1 MNSVSSIAA
10 SLRHTGQHLLDER
23 CAQGH
28 WRGELSSSALSTA
41 TAICALSAFLDSSAC
56 SAESIGRIQ
65 ELCERGI
72 RWLVENQNAD
82 GGWGDTT
89 KSFSNISTTA
99 LCWAAFAG
107 KDKLHAQTVEACKAW
122 LQRAVAGKSTDPQRP
137 LDAAS
142 LAAAIRAS
150 YGKDHTFSVP
160 ILTVLT
166 LSGRLGPEPQAW
178 KLVPQLPFELA
189 AFPHAWYAK
198 LHLPVVSYALPALI
212 AIGLVRFTRAG
223 SWNLP
228 LKFLR
233 HMVKSR
239 TLRVLE
245 EIQPSSGGYIEAIPL
260 TSFVCVSLIGA
271 NLASQVVVRRGL
283 EFLVNSIRPDGSWA
297 IDSDLSLWTTT
308 LSIGALGESG
318 LVEQFSG
325 EERQQLRD
333 WILNTQF
340 QTEHPYT
347 HAAPGGWAWTDLPGG
362 VPDADDT
369 PGALLALACLDDQ
382 SERVLTAAKS
392 GVQWLL
398 DLQNSD
404 GGIPTFCR
412 GWGKLPFDRSSADLT
427 AHAIRAWLCWDARLS
442 EILRRRIQR
451 ATQHGLRFLAKIQRQ
466 DGAWSPLW
474 FGNQHT
480 TELQNLVYGTSR
492 VLLAGVAVAEQS
504 AATEFVKN
512 NCQSAWVWLLDCQ
525 NADGGWGGAL
535 NTPTSIEETALA
547 LDALGAGLE
556 HAETFPWLRGDLRER
571 SLEAVSCGVAKLVE
585 LTDEGRQFPPTPI
598 GFYFANLWYFEKLY
612 PVIFTLTALRRATK
626 RSEETRVAGSAP

>member
-1 MNSVSSIAA
+1 MNSASSIAA
-10 SLRHTGQHLLDER
+10 ALRHTGQHLLNER

-41 TAICALSAFLDSSAC
+41 TAVCALSAFLESSAC
-56 SAESIGRIQ
+56 SAEITHSIQ

-72 RWLVENQNAD
+72 HWLVENQNAD

-107 KDKLHAQTVEACKAW
+107 KDQLHRKTVEACAAW
-122 LQRAVAGKSTDPQRP
+122 LQRAVAGASADPQRTLEP
-137 LDAAS
+137 TT
-142 LAAAIRAS
+142 LAAAVRAS

-166 LSGRLGPEPQAW
+166 LSGRFGPEPQAW

-198 LHLPVVSYALPALI
+198 LKLPVVSYALPALI
-212 AIGLVRFTRAG
+212 AIGLVRFTRAD

-233 HMVKSR
+233 RLVKAR

-245 EIQPSSGGYIEAIPL
+245 EIQPSSGGYLEAIPL
-260 TSFVCVSLIGA
+260 TSFVCVSLIRA
-271 NLASQVVVRRGL
+271 NLASHPVVARGL
-283 EFLVNSIRPDGSWA
+283 RFLRDSIRPDGSWA

-308 LSIGALGESG
+308 LSIGAIGESG
-318 LVEQFSG
+318 LVELCSN

-333 WILNTQF
+333 WILSTQF

-369 PGALLALACLDDQ
+369 PGAILALACLDDH
-382 SERVLTAAKS
+382 SERVLTAAS
-392 GVQWLL
+392 RGVEWLL

-427 AHAIRAWLCWDARLS
+427 AHTIRAWLCWDTRLTPA
-442 EILRRRIQR
+442 LHTRIQL
-451 ATQHGLRFLAKIQRQ
+451 ATEHGLRFLAKIQRH

-492 VLLAGVAVAEQS
+492 VLLAGVAVAAKS
-504 AATEFVKN
+504 SSSEFVQVH
-512 NCQSAWVWLLDCQ
+512 CQSAWKWLLDCR
-525 NADGGWGGAL
+525 NPDGGWGGAPQ
-535 NTPTSIEETALA
+535 TPTSIEETALA
-547 LDALGAGLE
+547 LDALTAGLE
-556 HAETFPWLRGDLRER
+556 NTETFPWLQAELRER
-571 SLEAVSCGVAKLVE
+571 SLNAIECGVARLLE
-585 LTDEGRQFPPTPI
+585 LNDHGHRFPPTPI

-612 PVIFTLTALRRATK
+612 PVIFTLTALRRASK
-626 RSEETRVAGSAP
+626 LNEVTRVAGSAL